1 MVTQRAVIARARA
14 VVAWRVAI
22 DCACVLVLAGAAGCV
37 TQTAAVPAAPT
48 PPQWTTAQLPG
59 GSLPTQTWFEDFGSA
74 ELDALIADAYRDSLD
89 LQAADARLRQ
99 ADARARAAGAAILPQ
114 VDLDANSTTYAGH
127 SSNGSAHE
135 TDYGAL
141 ISASYEIDFWGKN
154 RSARDSAEAS
164 RKASEADRAVVA
176 LSTVTGVANTY
187 FQVVALRERIE
198 LAKQALDNTHQVLDI
213 VQARRSEGL
222 GNPTEEAQQRAAV
235 ANAEIR
241 IKDLEQQQD
250 AELAALAIL
259 TGRMPG
265 TLRIAAQHLS
275 ELHAPVVS
283 AGLPAELLA
292 RRPDVFAAE
301 ESLKAAHADLA
312 QARAAFFPSIV
323 LTGSG
328 GVQNPAVNAA
338 VISLAGLGPSLTA
351 GAALTQAIFNGGRL
365 RAARDEAAAKEQEML
380 AQYRSATLAALWD
393 VETALA
399 ATAHL
404 QQQQAAQQESVAQS
418 ELALSGAQARYRAG
432 SGDFLTV
439 LDAERSLFAAREQM
453 SQYRLARLQ
462 AAVGL
467 CKALGG
473 GWAQK
478 NP

>member
-1 MVTQRAVIARARA
+1 MARWAVIGCAA
-14 VVAWRVAI
+14 VGSLVA
-22 DCACVLVLAGAAGCV
+22 CTGCV
-37 TQTAAVPAAPT
+37 TRTSEVPAVAT
-48 PPQWTTAQLPG
+48 PPQWTSAQLPG
-59 GSLPTQTWFEDFGSA
+59 GTLPTQTWFRDFGSG
-74 ELDALIADAYRDSLD
+74 ELDALIASAYGNSLD

-114 VDLDANSTTYAGH
+114 VDLDANSATYAGH

-141 ISASYEIDFWGKN
+141 VSASYEIDFWGKN
-154 RSARDSAEAS
+154 RSARESAEAS
-164 RKASEADRAVVA
+164 RRASEADRAVVA
-176 LSTVTGVANTY
+176 LSMVTGVADTY
-187 FQVVALRERIE
+187 FQVVALRERVA
-198 LAKQALDNTHQVLDI
+198 LAGQALDNARQVLG
-213 VQARRSEGL
+213 VVEARRSQGL
-222 GNPTEEAQQRAAV
+222 GNPTEVAQQRAAV
-235 ANAEIR
+235 ANAEIH
-241 IKDLEQQQD
+241 IKDLAQQQD
-250 AELAALAIL
+250 TELGALAIL
-259 TGRMPG
+259 VGKMPG
-265 TLRIAAQHLS
+265 ALQISAQDLS
-275 ELHAPVVS
+275 ELKAPAVS
-283 AGLPAELLA
+283 AGLPAQLLA

-301 ESLKAAHADLA
+301 QTLRAAHADLA

-328 GVQNPAVNAA
+328 GLQNPAVNAA
-338 VISLAGLGPSLTA
+338 VISLAGFGPSLTA

-380 AQYRSATLAALWD
+380 AQYRAATLAALWD

-399 ATAHL
+399 ATGHL
-404 QQQQAAQQESVAQS
+404 EQQEAAQQESVAQS
-418 ELALSGAQARYRAG
+418 DMALAGAQARYRAG

-453 SQYRLARLQ
+453 SQYRLARLE

-473 GWAQK
+473 GWAQE

>member
-1 MVTQRAVIARARA
+1 V
-14 VVAWRVAI
+14 
-22 DCACVLVLAGAAGCV
+22 
-37 TQTAAVPAAPT
+37 
-48 PPQWTTAQLPG
+48 PG
-59 GSLPTQTWFEDFGSA
+59 GSLPTQSWFREFGSE
-74 ELDALIADAYRDSLD
+74 ELDGLIAAASSNSLD
-89 LQAADARLRQ
+89 LQAADARLRE

-127 SSNGSAHE
+127 SSDGSAHE

-141 ISASYEIDFWGKN
+141 LSASYEIDFWGKN
-154 RSARDSAEAS
+154 RSARESAEAA
-164 RKASEADRAVVA
+164 REASEADRAVVA
-176 LSTVTGVANTY
+176 VSTLTGVADTY
-187 FQVVALRERIE
+187 FQVVALRERIA
-198 LAKQALDNTHQVLDI
+198 LAREAVENARQVLGA
-213 VQARRSEGL
+213 VEARRAQGL
-222 GNPTEEAQQRAAV
+222 GNPTELAQQRAAV
-235 ANAEIR
+235 ANAEIHVR
-241 IKDLEQQQD
+241 DLEQQGD

-259 TGRMPG
+259 VGKMPG
-265 TLRIAAQHLS
+265 TLQVATQHLA
-275 ELHAPVVS
+275 ELKTPAVS

-301 ESLKAAHADLA
+301 ANLRAAHADLA

-323 LTGSG
+323 LTANG

-338 VISLAGLGPSLTA
+338 VISLAGLGPSLSA

-365 RAARDEAAAKEQEML
+365 RAARAEAVAKEQEML
-380 AQYRSATLAALWD
+380 AQYRSATLSALWD

-404 QQQQAAQQESVAQS
+404 EQQQAAQQEAVAQS
-418 ELALSGAQARYRAG
+418 EVALSGAQARYRAG

-453 SQYRLARLQ
+453 SQYTLARLQ

>member
-1 MVTQRAVIARARA
+1 MLTGCIACATQP
-14 VVAWRVAI
+14 
-22 DCACVLVLAGAAGCV
+22 
-37 TQTAAVPAAPT
+37 AAVPAVAT
-48 PPQWTTAQLPG
+48 PSRWTTTQLPG
-59 GSLPTQTWFEDFGSA
+59 GSLPTQTWFQDFRSA
-74 ELDALIADAYRDSLD
+74 ELDGLVASAYSSSLD

-141 ISASYEIDFWGKN
+141 VSASYEIDFWGKN

-164 RKASEADRAVVA
+164 RNASAADRAVVA
-176 LSTVTGVANTY
+176 LTTVAGVADTY
-187 FQVVALRERIE
+187 FQTVALRERIE
-198 LAKQALDNTHQVLDI
+198 LAKQASDNTHQVLDVI
-213 VQARRSEGL
+213 RARRSEGL
-222 GNPTEEAQQRAAV
+222 GNATEEAQQRAAV
-235 ANAEIR
+235 ANAEIH
-241 IKDLEQQQD
+241 IKELQQQEE
-250 AELAALAIL
+250 AALGALAIL
-259 TGRMPG
+259 VGKIPG
-265 TLRIAAQHLS
+265 TLQVTTQRLS
-275 ELHAPVVS
+275 DLHVPAVS

-301 ESLKAAHADLA
+301 ENLQAAHADLA

-393 VETALA
+393 VETALG

-404 QQQQAAQQESVAQS
+404 EQERAAQRESVAQS

-453 SQYRLARLQ
+453 SQYTLAQLQ